1 MVLKSKTSQT
11 EIYLGHFQEG
21 ENGLK
26 FDFTLKLEEEL
37 CCYYNTVSSESFAV
51 LC

>member
-37 CCYYNTVSSESFAV
+37 CCYYNTIHSESFAV